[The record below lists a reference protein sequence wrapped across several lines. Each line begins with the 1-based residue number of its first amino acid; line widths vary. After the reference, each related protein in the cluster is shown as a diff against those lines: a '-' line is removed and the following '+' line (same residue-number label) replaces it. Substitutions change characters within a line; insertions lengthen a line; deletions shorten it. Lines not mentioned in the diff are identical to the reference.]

1 MDNFNNQQPYGQP
14 QQPYGQPQMQQGYAQ
29 QPQMQQAYGQP
40 QMQQGYAQ
48 QPYGQPQMMKTASSF
63 SLGLILKLAS
73 AVLIFLAPLLN
84 WYSVKIKYDGDSK
97 KEHANL
103 FKLAGDDYLEKGGL
117 FTFLAI
123 FTLALAVVLLILDLS
138 DQIPAIGQLKAK
150 LAGINIEY
158 IILGYVILIF
168 IVLFFEPTL
177 SEHIADGKDS
187 IKDMKDYYDGASG
200 HCNHGL
206 GPIAM
211 ILGIGLRIA
220 GNVVD
225 SVKK

>member
-1 MDNFNNQQPYGQP
+1 
-14 QQPYGQPQMQQGYAQ
+14 
-29 QPQMQQAYGQP
+29 
-40 QMQQGYAQ
+40 
-48 QPYGQPQMMKTASSF
+48 MKTASSF

-138 DQIPAIGQLKAK
+138 DQIPAIGQLKA
-150 LAGINIEY
+150 
-158 IILGYVILIF
+158 
-168 IVLFFEPTL
+168 
-177 SEHIADGKDS
+177 
-187 IKDMKDYYDGASG
+187 
-200 HCNHGL
+200 
-206 GPIAM
+206 
-211 ILGIGLRIA
+211 
-220 GNVVD
+220 
-225 SVKK
+225 